1 METIMYKKINLF
13 LIMLVIAVLA
23 SGQMLS
29 QMQTKPDEELTK
41 EEAEKLIQD
50 WQSKVNVLDDQLKNL
65 DADIEFLKKEM
76 DDTKK
81 QLADCNDAI
90 YKMLGLTPADVEAF
104 KQQLGQLEGQVRD
117 MKRLNDDML
126 AGKTDEIKALE
137 NELNLLRGNKASLIP
152 EHYNKIVSLAR
163 EIRGLYRE
171 KKIKSYTVGTWAK
184 DKDCLWNIAGKIDI
198 YGDPFLWPKI
208 WQFNTDEIRNPDII
222 FPGQVLQLP
231 PAGPKTSD
239 EMKAERKYWRMKR
252 AAMEEQQPE
261 AVKKPE

>member
-1 METIMYKKINLF
+1 MYKKINLF

-41 EEAEKLIQD
+41 EEATKLLEE

-104 KQQLGQLEGQVRD
+104 KQKLGQLEGKVRD

-126 AGKTDEIKALE
+126 AEKTDEIKGLE

-152 EHYNKIVSLAR
+152 EHYNKVVSLAR
-163 EIRGLYRE
+163 EIKGLYRE

-208 WQFNTDEIRNPDII
+208 WQFNTDAIRNPDII

-239 EMKAERKYWRMKR
+239 EMKAERKYWRTKR
-252 AAMEEQQPE
+252 AAMEQTQPE
-261 AVKKPE
+261 AAKKPE